1 MNAETK
7 EQQLQWLLD
16 AWEKNPGDNLASSV
30 TRVMRAYGYAAD
42 HLSVMKIYMDASD
55 DRRILVIDADGD
67 ALFLFQ
73 AHMYLPEQAERLLS
87 DIDYIFRNYY

>member
-1 MNAETK
+1 MNTETK

-16 AWEKNPGDNLASSV
+16 AWEKNPGDNLASSM
-30 TRVMRAYGYAAD
+30 TRVMHAYGYDAD
-42 HLSVMKIYMDASD
+42 PLRTMKIYMDVSD

-87 DIDYIFRNYY
+87 DIDYTIQNYY